1 MTSRQAAR
9 NAVMG
14 IWKEYGFVRPS
25 TLEQIEQISPKFWRE
40 IEESM
45 LAKDKKMAHS
55 IKKYTAPN
63 SSVSLKVFSI
73 LSRISTAVTMKAP
86 AKSRFPLRPVK
97 EHSVAVLRMTAAR
110 RERRNGPHQHHP
122 AP

>member
-1 MTSRQAAR
+1 MTSRRAAR
-9 NAVMG
+9 NAVMW
-14 IWKEYGFVRPS
+14 IWKEYEFVRPS
-25 TLEQIEQISPKFWRE
+25 TLEQIEQISPKFWCE

-73 LSRISTAVTMKAP
+73 LSRISTAVT
-86 AKSRFPLRPVK
+86 AKSGFPPRPV
-97 EHSVAVLRMTAAR
+97 
-110 RERRNGPHQHHP
+110 
-122 AP
+122 